1 MQGGLFWASFA
12 LNIVSAFGA
21 SRSDADAP
29 PLLLSAAAAAG
40 GCEGDGEGDGGG
52 AGVQARLSWSDVE
65 VGEILGAGSYAS
77 VYAARWRG
85 TDVALK
91 CWLRD
96 GIASS
101 SGAAGG
107 DDGGEALALAEARLL
122 MALRHP
128 NVLQVFGI
136 LPKPRALVM
145 ELAACTLSAALAA
158 PPGNGHPPLTWPRRV
173 ELARGVAAGVEFLH
187 ALTPPVIHGDLTA
200 TNVLLSAA
208 GTPKLS
214 DFGTSFAIGPN
225 SGAALSVCTI
235 EYAAPEVLRRL
246 RVAVPQAVDAYAYG
260 VVLHRLCA
268 PRRTA
273 GERGSRGTFDAG
285 TQGGGGAAAPSLL
298 MAVRAVFAAERS
310 GFQLPLPVG
319 CPPPLALLVRA
330 CCDVAPAARPTFG
343 ALRVALERAAAVA
356 AEWPE
361 RD

>member
-1 MQGGLFWASFA
+1 
-12 LNIVSAFGA
+12 
-21 SRSDADAP
+21 
-29 PLLLSAAAAAG
+29 
-40 GCEGDGEGDGGG
+40 
-52 AGVQARLSWSDVE
+52 
-65 VGEILGAGSYAS
+65 
-77 VYAARWRG
+77 
-85 TDVALK
+85 
-91 CWLRD
+91 
-96 GIASS
+96 
-101 SGAAGG
+101 
-107 DDGGEALALAEARLL
+107 

-158 PPGNGHPPLTWPRRV
+158 PPGVGGAPPLTWPRRV

-214 DFGTSFAIGPN
+214 DFGTSFAIGPGT

-268 PRRTA
+268 PRGRA
-273 GERGSRGTFDAG
+273 SDRGSGSTFDAG
-285 TQGGGGAAAPSLL
+285 TQGGGGTAAPSLL

-310 GFQLPLPVG
+310 GFQLPLPPG

-356 AEWPE
+356 AQWPQ